1 MQHLNASTVWNKL
14 QPELWWSG
22 YPIWYSEEPKVE
34 KTGRKVVLELSFD
47 LQGLLAQWPYVYTF
61 LCLLCVSPIVEVYKC

>member
-1 MQHLNASTVWNKL
+1 MVF
-14 QPELWWSG
+14 G

-47 LQGLLAQWPYVYTF
+47 YVYTF